1 VQKLP
6 GEKNTMPFHPK
17 DDNKDSRDN
26 TVTAGDITQR
36 EQAEGRMI
44 RQSESLQ
51 FFVYSLE
58 EIHRLSIT
66 NYASYNALLYDYLK
80 TGSELFH
87 LPIGIVSEI
96 RGSEYEIRAV
106 YSNLD
111 LKPGQ
116 LFELKDTY
124 CSAVVEKEK
133 TVAYSHVGSL
143 PEMRSHPVY
152 KNMKLE
158 SYLAAPIVV
167 HEQIYGTLNF
177 SSPEVRADFKPE
189 EKRIIEIM
197 AHDIGKFIEADFS
210 EKKRHKTET
219 SLRESQEKFHG
230 IAAAAYDAIVM
241 VDNDG
246 HISFWNKAA
255 ERIFGYEEKE
265 SFGQNMH
272 ELLAPPEYYDE
283 AEEAFS
289 RWQTTGRGP
298 VIGSTRELAAL
309 RKDGV
314 KIPVELS
321 LSSVKVSDQW
331 HAIGMIRDISLRKE
345 TEERVIHLSLHDNLT
360 DLPNRNLLM
369 ERIQQALPLAKRQ
382 SKKVA
387 ILYID
392 LDKFKPINDT
402 FGHQAGDKALKIAA
416 EKMKLCVRESD
427 TIARVGGDEFVIVL
441 QEITGPEDAKVVAN
455 KVIKEICSPFYID
468 DNRCELGASVGM
480 SLYPDHGEDTD
491 TIIKNA
497 DEAMYQAKKRGGN
510 NFHLYRPGD
519 DE

>member
-1 VQKLP
+1 
-6 GEKNTMPFHPK
+6 M
-17 DDNKDSRDN
+17 R
-26 TVTAGDITQR
+26 
-36 EQAEGRMI
+36 
-44 RQSESLQ
+44 
-51 FFVYSLE
+51 FVRS
-58 EIHRLSIT
+58 T
-66 NYASYNALLYDYLK
+66 
-80 TGSELFH
+80 
-87 LPIGIVSEI
+87 P
-96 RGSEYEIRAV
+96 
-106 YSNLD
+106 
-111 LKPGQ
+111 
-116 LFELKDTY
+116 
-124 CSAVVEKEK
+124 
-133 TVAYSHVGSL
+133 VA
-143 PEMRSHPVY
+143 
-152 KNMKLE
+152 K
-158 SYLAAPIVV
+158 
-167 HEQIYGTLNF
+167 
-177 SSPEVRADFKPE
+177 
-189 EKRIIEIM
+189 
-197 AHDIGKFIEADFS
+197 
-210 EKKRHKTET
+210 
-219 SLRESQEKFHG
+219 
-230 IAAAAYDAIVM
+230 
-241 VDNDG
+241 
-246 HISFWNKAA
+246 
-255 ERIFGYEEKE
+255 RIFGYEEME
-265 SFGQNMH
+265 VFGPNMH
-272 ELLAPPEYYDE
+272 DLLAPAAYYDE